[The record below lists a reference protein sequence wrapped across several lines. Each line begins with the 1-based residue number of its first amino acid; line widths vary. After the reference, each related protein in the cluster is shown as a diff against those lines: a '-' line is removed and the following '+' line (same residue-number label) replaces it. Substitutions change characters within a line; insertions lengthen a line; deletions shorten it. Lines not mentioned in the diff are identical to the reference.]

1 LTSLRTQTKAPGR
14 VARHTAETFAPI
26 ADQVSGPYTSIVWWV
41 GRALLHD
48 VGVSNL
54 TIRPLTIRARRSEDL
69 DRCVDV
75 LREVRL
81 ANGYPMKWPSDPRA
95 WLDRPELDQAW
106 VAESSPGVIVGH
118 VAVQNGREITR
129 LFVAPA
135 ARRLKVASALL
146 DHVSV
151 WAGGRMILN
160 VIDDPGSPAVAFYE
174 GTGWRYTHT
183 TTADWTG
190 ARGEAVRL
198 RHYVR

>member
-1 LTSLRTQTKAPGR
+1 MN
-14 VARHTAETFAPI
+14 
-26 ADQVSGPYTSIVWWV
+26 
-41 GRALLHD
+41 
-48 VGVSNL
+48 NL
-54 TIRPLTIRARRSEDL
+54 TIRPLTIRARQAEDL
-69 DRCVDV
+69 DRCVEV

-81 ANGYPMKWPSDPRA
+81 TDGYPLKWPSDPGA

-118 VAVQNGREITR
+118 VAVQNAREVTR

-151 WAGGRMILN
+151 WAGGRLILN
-160 VIDDPGSPAVAFYE
+160 VVDKPGSRAVAFYE

-190 ARGEAVRL
+190 PRGEAVRL

>member
-1 LTSLRTQTKAPGR
+1 M
-14 VARHTAETFAPI
+14 
-26 ADQVSGPYTSIVWWV
+26 
-41 GRALLHD
+41 LHD
-48 VGVSNL
+48 VGVNNL

-69 DRCVDV
+69 AQCVEV

-81 ANGYPMKWPSDPRA
+81 ANGYPMKWPSDPLA
-95 WLDRPELDQAW
+95 WLDRPQLDQAW
-106 VAESSPGVIVGH
+106 VAHSSPGVIVGH
-118 VAVQNGREITR
+118 VAVQNGREVTR

-135 ARRLKVASALL
+135 ARRLKVGSALL

-151 WAGGRMILN
+151 WAGGRLILN
-160 VIDDPGSPAVAFYE
+160 VIDSPDSPAVAFYE

-190 ARGEAVRL
+190 PRGEAVRL

>member
-1 LTSLRTQTKAPGR
+1 
-14 VARHTAETFAPI
+14 
-26 ADQVSGPYTSIVWWV
+26 
-41 GRALLHD
+41 LLHD
-48 VGVSNL
+48 ASVSDL

-69 DRCVDV
+69 GQCVEL

-95 WLDRPELDQAW
+95 WLNHPQLDQAW
-106 VAESSPGVIVGH
+106 VAESSPGVVVGH
-118 VAVQNGREITR
+118 VAVQNGREVTR

-135 ARRLKVASALL
+135 ARRLRVGSALL

-151 WAGGRMILN
+151 QAGGRLILN
-160 VIDDPGSPAVAFYE
+160 VIDKPASPAVAFYE

-190 ARGEAVRL
+190 PRGESVRL